1 MCLLNCVF
9 HRDVM
14 QNHLL
19 QVFCLAAM
27 EKPCR
32 NMAADIRD
40 EKVGREL

>member
-1 MCLLNCVF
+1 
-9 HRDVM
+9 M

-19 QVFCLAAM
+19 QVFCLVAM

-40 EKVGREL
+40 EKVSLL

>member
-1 MCLLNCVF
+1 
-9 HRDVM
+9 M

-40 EKVGREL
+40 EKVERNNYKMVTRCVIIW